1 MKKLFTILSLT
12 LLFTSVSFAA
22 SKSLVYEKEFALDS
36 ISSIKTNLASEDLF
50 IKPSK
55 NTLFYVEIYCNKNIY
70 PTVSLRDNQLLLE
83 TPNHVSLRNYNC
95 SVHVYIPENTQMDSI
110 LLRGSSCDISIGE
123 LYSQSI
129 KIVTSSGEISANYL
143 CAESIDITASSGDI
157 FAEEIDSDTCY
168 IKASSG
174 DILINDLD
182 TNEASITSSSGS
194 VELSKCDCE
203 FLECKSTSG
212 DVDVSNI
219 ISNELNISTTSG
231 TITVGLDYI
240 PSYASEITTTSGC
253 VYLYVPQDQGFD
265 LVFETTSGS
274 FVDKIED
281 RKFSPRGEF
290 KDGYYDGGTE
300 IFVETTSGS
309 FVLDY

>member
-36 ISSIKTNLASEDLF
+36 ISSIKSNLASEDLF

-212 DVDVSNI
+212 
-219 ISNELNISTTSG
+219 
-231 TITVGLDYI
+231 TITVGLDSI